1 MIFKSS
7 IFEESR
13 GTEEI
18 NNNFWITYFSQK
30 IVISRG
36 IFQNYFYKQAHWNLL
51 FVKCLCFIP
60 SISYLHFP
68 TGFLST
74 GWTSTLQIYY
84 EIEFYLMEQH
94 KSVNLEPFSV

>member
-1 MIFKSS
+1 MIFNSG

-13 GTEEI
+13 GTDEI
-18 NNNFWITYFSQK
+18 DDNFWITYSSQK
-30 IVISRG
+30 IVISGG
-36 IFQNYFYKQAHWNLL
+36 IFQNYYYKQAHWILL
-51 FVKCLCFIP
+51 FLKCLCFIP
-60 SISYLHFP
+60 SISNLHFP